1 MCPCSQIGNWFMIQD
16 LKIFIVENNDV
27 YRTFLSKVVANIEGT
42 HLDGAVADGRMAA
55 CRLKH
60 TPVDLVLLQLEMP
73 GMDGVKIL
81 EKLQESHPDIGVIAL
96 SASQSQAPEKTV
108 KALQMGALD
117 CISNAAMDVSDAGAL
132 ALRRRLMTL
141 IGLFRA
147 RRNSRMAKRLHEEHA
162 PMPKVPI
169 SRDFVSPVPRYE
181 TVPQNGR
188 QASERPAKPIVTNPR
203 IDLLAI
209 GVSTGGPNALAELI
223 PLLPADLGIPLLI
236 VQHMPA
242 VMTASLAESLNR
254 KSALQVHEAVD
265 GEEVLP
271 NIVYIASG
279 GTHMTVAREQARNP
293 SQKRRIQ
300 LTSDPPVNSCRPS
313 VDVLFRSI
321 AEAYDGS
328 ILAVIMTGMGSD
340 GTEGVRA
347 LKQKGCYCLA
357 QTEETCVVYG
367 MPRAIVEAGL
377 SDEKV
382 PLHNMHTG
390 FWIL

>member
-1 MCPCSQIGNWFMIQD
+1 MVQD
-16 LKIFIVENNDV
+16 LKIFIVENNEA
-27 YRTFLSKVVANIEGT
+27 YRAFLSKVITNVDGIE
-42 HLDGAVADGRMAA
+42 LAGAVGDSRMAVS
-55 CRLKH
+55 RLKH

-73 GMDGVKIL
+73 GMDGVQTL
-81 EKLQESHPDIGVIAL
+81 EKLLASHPDMGVIAL
-96 SASQSQAPEKTV
+96 SASQAQSSEKAV

-117 CISNAAMDVSDAGAL
+117 FIPNLADVSEAGAL
-132 ALRRRLMTL
+132 ALRLRLMTL

-147 RRNSRMAKRLHEEHA
+147 RRNSRMAKLLHVEQL
-162 PMPKVPI
+162 PVPKVPI
-169 SRDFVSPVPRYE
+169 VRDPVAPAPRSE
-181 TVPQNGR
+181 SLPKNCR
-188 QASERPAKPIVTNPR
+188 EAPERPTKPIVANPR

-209 GVSTGGPNALAELI
+209 GVSTGGPNALAHLI
-223 PLLPADLGIPLLI
+223 PLLPPDLGVPLLI
-236 VQHMPA
+236 VQHMPP
-242 VMTASLAESLNR
+242 VMTASLAESLNK

-271 NIVYIASG
+271 NIAYIASG

-293 SQKRRIQ
+293 SPKRRIQ

-340 GTEGVRA
+340 GMEGVRV

-357 QTEETCVVYG
+357 QSEETCVVYG
-367 MPRAIVEAGL
+367 MPRAIIEAGL

-382 PLHNMHTG
+382 HLHNMAPRIIDLVGGRYTRG
-390 FWIL
+390 EKR